1 MGIPFYFKNIVTRFP
16 VIISSPL
23 KNPVERLF
31 FDYNCVLH
39 QSANKI
45 NTSLTGLDQNTLE
58 DTIIHDA
65 LEFINHII
73 DIVAP
78 KQLVYIAVDG
88 LCPRAKLVQQRKR
101 RFVNSWRTRQLDK
114 IAERKSTW
122 DSNCIT
128 PGSKFMKKFNKQLN
142 AYKLNLEASYPHLT
156 VIVSDSDQ
164 VCEGEHKIF
173 KYIREMGIDPNCR
186 DMIYGL
192 DADLIMLSLIMEA
205 EINNASYNIFLLR
218 EKPAF
223 DIKYSVNS
231 EFLTLN
237 IQLLSDAIYRQYM
250 SSHASHS
257 KPVFIKDYVLL
268 CTLLGNDFIPPLSYL
283 KIKHD
288 GIEDVIGHYIEINKE
303 TYHPLITLD
312 CPLNHKNFMQI
323 IQHLSQ
329 TEDKNMI
336 EANENYYKRT
346 LHPQRFNTR
355 HEKLSSDLDN
365 YPILHKFPTVI
376 QPHTQGWRMNYYH
389 YLFDGSKSDNT
400 KKIHNISESYI
411 QGVEW
416 ILKYYFTN
424 QADFSWYY
432 PYDYSPT
439 ILDLTNF
446 MMSYRKQDSIIQQNA
461 SDSYIKMMK
470 TDDFQLLMVLPPHS
484 FNLLSIKSQH
494 FVNSVKSGCIH
505 YYPID
510 FTITTF
516 LKYYLWECAPVLPP
530 IDIEYLYDAYNS
542 NMHLSHL

>member
-1 MGIPFYFKNIVTRFP
+1 MGIPFYFKNLVTRFP
-16 VIISSPL
+16 NIISSPL
-23 KNPVERLF
+23 KNPVDRLF

-58 DTIIHDA
+58 DTIIQDA

-101 RFVNSWRTRQLDK
+101 RYVNSWKSIELDK
-114 IAERKSTW
+114 VADNKINTHKW

-128 PGSKFMKKFNKQLN
+128 PGTKFMKKFNKQLN
-142 AYKLNLEASYPHLT
+142 AYKNNLESSYPKLA
-156 VIVSDSDQ
+156 IIISDSDQ

-173 KYIREMGIDPNCR
+173 KYIRENASDSIR

-192 DADLIMLSLIMEA
+192 DADLIMLSLIMESVMT
-205 EINNASYNIFLLR
+205 NNDYNIYLLR
-218 EKPAF
+218 EKPVF
-223 DIKYSVNS
+223 DIRFHINS

-237 IQLLSDAIYRQYM
+237 IQLLSCAIYKHYVPSACSQQITR
-250 SSHASHS
+250 
-257 KPVFIKDYVLL
+257 PVFIKDYVLL
-268 CTLLGNDFIPPLSYL
+268 CSLLGNDFIPPLSYL

-288 GIEDVIGHYIEINKE
+288 GIDDVIGHYIEINKE
-303 TYHPLITLD
+303 TYHPLITLGNS
-312 CPLNHKNFMQI
+312 LNYKNFIKIVQNI
-323 IQHLSQ
+323 SL

-336 EANENYYKRT
+336 EATENYYKRT
-346 LHPQRFNTR
+346 LNPQRFNTR
-355 HEKLSSDLDN
+355 HEKLSYDLDN
-365 YPILHKFPTVI
+365 YPVLYKYPPVI
-376 QPHTQGWRMNYYH
+376 QPHLQGWRMNYYH
-389 YLFDGSKSDNT
+389 YFFGDSKNENV

-416 ILKYYFTN
+416 ILKYYFTDF
-424 QADFSWYY
+424 ADFSWFY
-432 PYDYSPT
+432 PYDYSPS

-446 MMSYRKQDSIIQQNA
+446 MMSYKSQSHRVINNNA
-461 SDSYIKMMK
+461 YFKMMK

-484 FNLLSIKSQH
+484 FNLLSKNALD
-494 FVNSVKSGCIH
+494 FVESAKSGCIH
-505 YYPID
+505 YYPIE

-530 IDIEYLYDAYNS
+530 IDIDHLYDAFIL
-542 NMHLSHL
+542 HPGQ